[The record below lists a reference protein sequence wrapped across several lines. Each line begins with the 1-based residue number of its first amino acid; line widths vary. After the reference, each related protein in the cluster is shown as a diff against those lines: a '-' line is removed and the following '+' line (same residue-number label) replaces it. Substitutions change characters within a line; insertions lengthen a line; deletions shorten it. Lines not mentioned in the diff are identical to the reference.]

1 MVLLLRSGALSG
13 SRPALACDNQRM
25 AEPPT
30 MVFLGFG
37 KFVRADKIYAL
48 EPLRGGERGGGR
60 RTRVFVEGIAE
71 PIIASRTERSILA
84 EMGVRDSGPQL
95 IDEALTLAERIV
107 EDADK
112 GRVDLGDLARRARR
126 LLEST
131 TKSGDAN
138 QLF

>member
-1 MVLLLRSGALSG
+1 
-13 SRPALACDNQRM
+13 
-25 AEPPT
+25 

-37 KFVRADKIYAL
+37 KYVRADKIYAL
-48 EPLRGGERGGGR
+48 EPLRGGERGGGQ
-60 RTRVFVEGIAE
+60 RTRVFVEGIAD

-84 EMGVRDSGPQL
+84 EMGVRDSGGRTRIL
-95 IDEALTLAERIV
+95 DEAVTLAERIV

-131 TKSGDAN
+131 TKTSDAN